1 MSKKIPR
8 NKLCVAKLCPNESA
22 DSTKKI
28 FISVPAPAER
38 TKRSVWLKAC
48 GRDPNEINNSHVYV
62 CEDHF
67 NVSINK
73 IYPMENVIT
82 RLLFFEILDGG

>member
-28 FISVPAPAER
+28 FISVPASAEKN
-38 TKRSVWLKAC
+38 KRSVWLNAC
-48 GRDPNEINNSHVYV
+48 GRNPAEIKNSHVYV

-67 NVSINK
+67 IFSMQVLTKFINVKRN
-73 IYPMENVIT
+73 N
-82 RLLFFEILDGG
+82 